1 MIKTT
6 LALLAAAVSASPMPG
21 YIVTTW
27 WHDSYYNSDLV
38 FKNMADSGVKYVQIV
53 VTQYLQSISST
64 SIFSDNDRTPT
75 DDSVA
80 FAIQSI
86 KKYGMTPIL
95 KPHVDSFDG

>member
-53 VTQYLQSISST
+53 VTQYL
-64 SIFSDNDRTPT
+64 
-75 DDSVA
+75 
-80 FAIQSI
+80 
-86 KKYGMTPIL
+86 
-95 KPHVDSFDG
+95 